1 MDMNEWLVGL
11 NDPKNASTKP
21 PRGVIPGKDVVFD
34 DDRPNFVP
42 MCIIDI
48 TPAALE
54 NPKDAD
60 KPSGDTIGKDSNG
73 LLA

>member
-11 NDPKNASTKP
+11 NDPQNASTKP
-21 PRGVIPGKDVVFD
+21 PLGVVPGKDTVYD
-34 DDRPNFVP
+34 DDRPDGTPF
-42 MCIIDI
+42 CIIDI
-48 TPAALE
+48 IPAALE

-60 KPSGDTIGKDSNG
+60 KPSGNTIGQDSNG